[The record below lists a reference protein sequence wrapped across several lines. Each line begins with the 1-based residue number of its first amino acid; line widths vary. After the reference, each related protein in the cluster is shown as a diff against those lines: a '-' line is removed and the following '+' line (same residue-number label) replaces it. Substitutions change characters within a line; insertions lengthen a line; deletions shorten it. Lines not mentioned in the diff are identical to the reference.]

1 MRLISLNWNYNKG
14 EGSVSYSKIFNEAHI
29 VVQLDMLQDCI
40 ADLTDKY
47 AALLTPSSIGAK
59 NMKEEHM
66 TDVDY
71 RAMYLKVRDELAEL
85 QQREWV
91 GLTVEEM
98 NEITWGKTIYEI
110 LELFEAKLKEKN
122 T

>member
-1 MRLISLNWNYNKG
+1 
-14 EGSVSYSKIFNEAHI
+14 
-29 VVQLDMLQDCI
+29 
-40 ADLTDKY
+40 
-47 AALLTPSSIGAK
+47 
-59 NMKEEHM
+59 M

-71 RAMYLKVRDELAEL
+71 RPMYLKVRDELAEL

-110 LELFEAKLKEKN
+110 LELFEAKLREKN

>member
-1 MRLISLNWNYNKG
+1 MTDVHTELSKTNKEVDAHMKLLSLNWSDNKG

-47 AALLTPSSIGAK
+47 DALLALPSS
-59 NMKEEHM
+59 E
-66 TDVDY
+66 
-71 RAMYLKVRDELAEL
+71 
-85 QQREWV
+85 Q
-91 GLTVEEM
+91 
-98 NEITWGKTIYEI
+98 
-110 LELFEAKLKEKN
+110 N